1 MGSITAGTPVT
12 VLRKNEKY
20 SLIRD
25 IRNREGWI
33 LNKELTNQQSSRKEN
48 PLLKAKIEEL
58 TLKLDSLDDSWKQ
71 RVSEMQR
78 RTTQAEMQS
87 STLLEENI
95 KLKREIDTIK
105 NKNRNLE
112 TMLDANKQAIA
123 NNSEQIKIMRQNE
136 DVADQKISLLTKK
149 VDTKQDKLVAGEN
162 ITISADNVISAT
174 GGGSGGNALGI
185 STISFGVDDL
195 LNSLDYGAEGNFY
208 ISLFECTPSRAC
220 LDEPASI
227 TFFNFMNYK
236 LNFETFDIQD
246 VVSIS
251 KLQIQ

>member
-1 MGSITAGTPVT
+1 MFKNFVKFLLTVVITVYVIPSFAEEASMYVTENLQTFLRSGGGDQYRIVGSITAGTPVT

-123 NNSEQIKIMRQNE
+123 IQWFIY
-136 DVADQKISLLTKK
+136 
-149 VDTKQDKLVAGEN
+149 
-162 ITISADNVISAT
+162 
-174 GGGSGGNALGI
+174 GGSVLGV
-185 STISFGVDDL
+185 GL
-195 LNSLDYGAEGNFY
+195 LLGL
-208 ISLFECTPSRAC
+208 ILPHIIPSRRRKPNGWA
-220 LDEPASI
+220 
-227 TFFNFMNYK
+227 
-236 LNFETFDIQD
+236 
-246 VVSIS
+246 
-251 KLQIQ
+251 